1 MEKYQLAQLRALP
14 LETVLTRFGAQ
25 RDPKDPRRNWRFGA
39 SRITVTGEKFHD
51 HTRAQ
56 GGGGAIDLALHLLG
70 YGISQPPP
78 GAFREAAAWLG
89 TSAAAPARPV
99 LQTEP
104 CVPASRPPTVAPP
117 ESYPPALPRVR
128 WYLTLAR
135 ALPPALVDQAIAKQ
149 LLFADRHHNVVFR
162 LRDETLQEVGYAL
175 RGTYDERY
183 PYHRTAGHRG
193 LFIVGSGAAK
203 VAAFVESAIDAL
215 SYKTLRPQTLV
226 LSTTGEPGELA
237 RAMAQRL
244 RQQGFAVIAAF
255 DADRAGDRFAAKL
268 SKELDGAA
276 TRHRPDERLGKDWNA
291 VLRAQREAVHEPARP
306 AELLT
311 R

>member
-1 MEKYQLAQLRALP
+1 MDKYQLAQIRALP

-39 SRITVTGEKFHD
+39 SRITVTGEKFHG

-70 YGISQPPP
+70 YGLPQPPP
-78 GAFREAAAWLG
+78 SAFREAATWLG
-89 TSAAAPARPV
+89 ASPVDMPTGEHPTPLSAPVPRPSASPEPYPA
-99 LQTEP
+99 
-104 CVPASRPPTVAPP
+104 
-117 ESYPPALPRVR
+117 ALPRVR
-128 WYLTLAR
+128 WYLTQVR
-135 ALPPALVDQAIAKQ
+135 ALPPALVDQVIAKH
-149 LLFADRHHNVVFR
+149 LVFADRHYNVVFR

-175 RGTYDERY
+175 RGTRDERY

-193 LFIVGSGAAK
+193 LFIVGSGADK

-226 LSTTGEPGELA
+226 LSTTGEPGELV

-268 SKELDGAA
+268 VKDLDGAV
-276 TRHRPDERLGKDWNA
+276 TRHRPDERLGKDWNTA
-291 VLRAQREAVHEPARP
+291 LRSQRDIARAPAPP
-306 AELLT
+306 AETLT